1 MNLQNLLASVRRRT
15 THRGISTAAPFLREL
30 TACLGGVCPSK
41 VLGDISADA
50 WDTMLKE
57 AESRLVYHADD
68 MAIGDDSDAIKAA
81 QGNALPPH
89 TIATFP
95 AVITTTRQDRDGDV
109 LETKGAEL
117 DPAAPLLWQ
126 HLTTEPIGRL
136 LKEGKRTKTS
146 LTGSFAIA
154 ATALGQDA
162 ALLAEHGA
170 LRISHGFLPD
180 EFEPLD
186 AKDAFSG
193 FHITAFKILEVS
205 LVSVPSNPDAVITQ
219 FSREKLHH
227 PLVRAWAGAMFDAR
241 PVLVSGGVG
250 RNCGSRIADRGFEIQ
265 SAIRNSQ
272 SEISPLALGHP
283 PSAKRRDSPPTKWC
297 VKMLKKSLGHCAAI
311 AANPDATTLIAD
323 EATKAQGHI
332 QDVIETMEPEDKT
345 LHRQAARDGE
355 WPESP
360 TGDAV
365 RLESLTYKSGRVF
378 SAANEKRLQAAA
390 ANYKA
395 IANDDEAHP
404 DVARLA
410 DKGYRCVKGL
420 FDTGGDSGDGQD
432 DLNAYTVDGPSGADR
447 TGGNRQSHAA
457 KGKSGR
463 AVSAENAAV
472 IQEAIAH
479 GRAIKSHD
487 ESTPGHKSMAKTA
500 IKKLK
505 AVLDGKQE
513 PLTDPEDDMSD
524 GGGSGAPIGM
534 APDAGAANSIAASC
548 KRLLAT
554 AMGRFAATNELR
566 ELKTLG
572 QALRNTRRKVDGA
585 ISRIERQRE
594 HDDESAALAEIVSEF
609 GR

>member
-1 MNLQNLLASVRRRT
+1 MNYQDLLNNVRGRT
-15 THRGISTAAPFLREL
+15 TYRGISTAAPFLREL
-30 TACLGGVCPSK
+30 TTCLGGVCPSK
-41 VLGDISADA
+41 VLGDVSTDA
-50 WDTMLKE
+50 WNTMLKE

-68 MAIGDDSDAIKAA
+68 MTIGDCGAGVPPASERAGGTPTP
-81 QGNALPPH
+81 QLPPH

-146 LTGSFAIA
+146 LAGSFAIA

-227 PLVRAWAGAMFDAR
+227 PLVRAWAGAMFRAR
-241 PVLVSGGVG
+241 PILVSGGVVSG
-250 RNCGSRIADRGFEIQ
+250 ELGSGDVTQEH
-265 SAIRNSQ
+265 
-272 SEISPLALGHP
+272 GH
-283 PSAKRRDSPPTKWC
+283 
-297 VKMLKKSLGHCAAI
+297 
-311 AANPDATTLIAD
+311 N
-323 EATKAQGHI
+323 
-332 QDVIETMEPEDKT
+332 QDLMETMKPRNKT
-345 LHRQAARDGE
+345 LHRQAVHSDEMLECATRG
-355 WPESP
+355 S
-360 TGDAV
+360 V

-378 SAANEKRLQAAA
+378 SAANEKRLQAAG
-390 ANYKA
+390 ANFKA

-404 DVARLA
+404 DVVLLA
-410 DKGYRCVKGL
+410 DKGYRCVQGL
-420 FDTGGDSGDGQD
+420 FDSAGDSGGDSGGQD
-432 DLNAYTVDGPSGADR
+432 DMSAYTVDGASG
-447 TGGNRQSHAA
+447 GSNEGSRQSDRRANERG
-457 KGKSGR
+457 GKSGR

-479 GRAIKSHD
+479 GRAIKSH
-487 ESTPGHKSMAKTA
+487 EQSTPGHKSMAKTA

-505 AVLDGKQE
+505 SVLGANQE
-513 PLTDPEDDMSD
+513 PPADPDDDMNH
-524 GGGSGAPIGM
+524 GGSGAPNGM
-534 APDAGAANSIAASC
+534 APDPGTEEATSFAANC
-548 KRLLAT
+548 KGRLTGLF
-554 AMGRFAATNELR
+554 AMAMSRFAATNELHD
-566 ELKTLG
+566 LKALERALG
-572 QALRNTRRKVDGA
+572 KTRRQVRGA